1 MTTCTMP
8 VVAIGAIVPRDD
20 DVLLVLRGTPPN
32 ENQWAIPG
40 GRLQLGETLQQG
52 AEREILEETGIR
64 IKAGE
69 VVFTFEHI
77 ERDTTGTVLF
87 HYVVLD
93 LVADYLSGEPQA
105 GDDARDVRWIPLTQ
119 LEQWPVNST
128 TLQALRQLF
137 PNQEQG

>member
-1 MTTCTMP
+1 MSRAP
-8 VVAIGAIVPRDD
+8 VVAVGAIVRRGDE
-20 DVLLVLRGTPPN
+20 VLLVLRGNPPN

-52 AEREILEETGIR
+52 AEREILEETGIH

-77 ERDTTGTVLF
+77 EQDRDGEVLF

-93 LVADYLSGEPQA
+93 MAADYLSGELRA
-105 GDDARDVRWIPLTQ
+105 GDDAREARWIPLRH

-128 TLQALRQLF
+128 TWQALRQLF
-137 PNQEQG
+137 PNMVR

>member
-1 MTTCTMP
+1 MSRAP
-8 VVAIGAIVPRDD
+8 VVAVGAIVRRGDE
-20 DVLLVLRGTPPN
+20 VLLVLRNTPPN
-32 ENQWAIPG
+32 KDQWAIPG
-40 GRLQLGETLQQG
+40 GRLQLGEPLKQG

-64 IKAGE
+64 IKAGA

-77 ERDTTGTVLF
+77 EQDHDGVVLF

-93 LVADYLSGEPQA
+93 VAAEYLSGEPHA
-105 GDDARDVRWIPLTQ
+105 GDDARDARWIPLTQ

-137 PNQEQG
+137 PKLVR

>member
-1 MTTCTMP
+1 MSRAP
-8 VVAIGAIVPRDD
+8 VVAVGAIVRRGDE
-20 DVLLVLRGTPPN
+20 VLLVLRGTPPN
-32 ENQWAIPG
+32 KDQWAIPG
-40 GRLQLGETLQQG
+40 GRLQLGEPLKQG

-64 IKAGE
+64 IKAGA

-77 ERDTTGTVLF
+77 EQDHDGVVLF

-93 LVADYLSGEPQA
+93 VAAEYLSGEPHA
-105 GDDARDVRWIPLTQ
+105 GDDARDARWIPLTQ

-137 PNQEQG
+137 PKLVR

>member
-1 MTTCTMP
+1 MRAP
-8 VVAIGAIVPRDD
+8 VIAVGAIVRRRD

-40 GRLQLGETLQQG
+40 GRLHLGETLQQG

-64 IKAGE
+64 IKAGD

-77 ERDTTGTVLF
+77 ERDSDGAVQF

-93 LVADYLSGEPQA
+93 MAAEYLSGELRA
-105 GDDARDVRWIPLTQ
+105 GDDARDACWIPLKQ
-119 LEQWPVNST
+119 LAQWPVNST
-128 TLQALRQLF
+128 TLRALHQLF
-137 PNQEQG
+137 PDMVL

>member
-1 MTTCTMP
+1 MSRAP
-8 VVAIGAIVPRDD
+8 VVAVGAIVRRGD

-52 AEREILEETGIR
+52 AEREILEETGIH
-64 IKAGE
+64 IKAGD

-77 ERDTTGTVLF
+77 ERDLDGVVQF

-93 LVADYLSGEPQA
+93 VAAEYLSGEPHA
-105 GDDARDVRWIPLTQ
+105 DDDARDARWIPLAQ
-119 LEQWPVNST
+119 LGQWPVNST

-137 PNQEQG
+137 PDRVR

>member
-1 MTTCTMP
+1 MSRAP
-8 VVAIGAIVPRDD
+8 VVAVGAIVRRGD

-40 GRLQLGETLQQG
+40 GRLQLGETLKQG

-64 IKAGE
+64 IKAGD

-77 ERDTTGTVLF
+77 ERDHDGVVLF

-93 LVADYLSGEPQA
+93 VAAEYLSGEPQA
-105 GDDARDVRWIPLTQ
+105 GDDARDALWIPLTQ
-119 LEQWPVNST
+119 LGQWPVNST
-128 TLQALRQLF
+128 TLQALHQLF
-137 PNQEQG
+137 PELVR